1 MTVDQISVFVENRPG
16 KLLEITELLG
26 QAGVDIRAMS
36 IADTTDFGILRIIV
50 EDTEATMTLL
60 KNAGYIVKLN
70 RVLAVEIPD
79 EPGSLAKILHIF
91 ATKELSIEYLYAFIS
106 PCAGGA
112 YVIFRMENID
122 RASEVLTANG
132 VKLASAKQLF
142 A

>member
-26 QAGVDIRAMS
+26 SAGVDIRAMS

-50 EDTEATMTLL
+50 KNTESTVELL

-91 ATKELSIEYLYAFIS
+91 AIEQLSIEYLYAFIS
-106 PCAGGA
+106 RCEGGA
-112 YVIFRMENID
+112 YVIFRMENND
-122 RASEVLTANG
+122 RAAEVLTANEI
-132 VKLASAKQLF
+132 KLASAVQLF
-142 A
+142 S